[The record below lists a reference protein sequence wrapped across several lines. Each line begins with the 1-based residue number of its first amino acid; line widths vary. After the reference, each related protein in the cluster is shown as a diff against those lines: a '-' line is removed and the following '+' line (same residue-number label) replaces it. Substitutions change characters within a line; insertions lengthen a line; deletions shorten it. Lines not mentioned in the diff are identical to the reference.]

1 MPVTVIGKW
10 SPCLYLHPWAFFI
23 LFFSTRPVEEG
34 EWQWLSGCL
43 ELSQRQLPCTFEG
56 KILSE
61 QWNKALPYGPNGI
74 PLHGVWKSGEM
85 PGWKKRLN
93 SLKRGHIILFFLE
106 SEMLCQ
112 YFFIKEFLRHITS
125 KYLQRE
131 VL

>member
-1 MPVTVIGKW
+1 MGQMVFPYMVFENLVK
-10 SPCLYLHPWAFFI
+10 CL
-23 LFFSTRPVEEG
+23 G
-34 EWQWLSGCL
+34 E
-43 ELSQRQLPCTFEG
+43 
-56 KILSE
+56 
-61 QWNKALPYGPNGI
+61 
-74 PLHGVWKSGEM
+74 
-85 PGWKKRLN
+85 KKRLN